1 MIIEIKKSH
10 LESIPCDCLIIGIF
24 EDTKNLDLKEIDMI
38 DSLRTYLEDLIM
50 TTPSCS
56 KYKEV
61 TVIHNQHNI
70 KTKKIILLGLGKKEI
85 FNLDKLCHISAIAI
99 RKAQEL
105 SLVTIV
111 STLHLNNKIKKL
123 GPLNQVL
130 KTITEGAILGSYNFS
145 YYKSNEKTKEVKK
158 LIFSN
163 CDNNGKELKPY
174 VDEGIIVG
182 ESVNFTKDLVN
193 SPANYLTIEK
203 FAHYAKEIAD
213 KNNINIKILDENK
226 IKKEN
231 MNAFLAIG
239 QGSLQKIKLI
249 VLKYIGNL
257 IDEDLITFVGKGIMF
272 DSGGLSL
279 KGSASIYNMHH
290 DMAGA
295 AAVLNA
301 IAGIAKLKLK
311 VNVLAVI
318 PCAENMPSG
327 TACRPG
333 DIVRSMSGTTIEIV
347 NTDAEGRLILVDAIT
362 YAQQKEGST
371 HLVDIATLTGACSVA
386 LGNEFS
392 GIFTNDNNWLKKVL
406 KASNKANEKMWELP
420 CPDSYLDQIK
430 STFADLKNTGGRFAG
445 ASTAALFIGQFAKD
459 VPWVHIDIAGT
470 SDVEKTNGYNY
481 KGATGVGTKTLIE
494 LAKDL
499 QKPC

>member
-1 MIIEIKKSH
+1 MIIEIKKNH
-10 LESIPCDCLIIGIF
+10 LESIASDCLIIGIF
-24 EDTKNLDLKEIDMI
+24 EDTKNLDLKEIDI
-38 DSLRTYLEDLIM
+38 TDSLGTYLEDLIQA
-50 TTPSCS
+50 TPSCS

-61 TVIHNQHNI
+61 TVIHNHHNI
-70 KTKKIILLGLGKKEI
+70 KTKKILLLGLGKKET
-85 FNLDKLCHISAIAI
+85 FTLDKLCHISAIAI

-105 SLVTIV
+105 SLLTIV
-111 STLHLNNKIKKL
+111 STLHLNSKIKKL
-123 GPLNQVL
+123 GSLNEIL

-145 YYKSNEKTKEVKK
+145 YYKSSEKTKEIKK
-158 LIFSN
+158 LIFAN
-163 CDNNGKELKPY
+163 CNNTSKELKPY
-174 VDEGIIVG
+174 IDEGIVIG

-203 FAHYAKEIAD
+203 FASYAKEIAD
-213 KNNINIKILDENK
+213 ENNINIKILDENK

-231 MNAFLAIG
+231 MNAFLAVG
-239 QGSLQKIKLI
+239 QGSAQKIKLI

-279 KGSASIYNMHH
+279 KGSANIYNMHH

-295 AAVLNA
+295 ATVLNA

-311 VNVLAVI
+311 VNILAVI

-333 DIVRSMSGTTIEIV
+333 DIIRSMSGTTIEIV

-362 YAQQKEGST
+362 YAQKKEGAT
-371 HLVDIATLTGACSVA
+371 HLVDVATLTGACKVA
-386 LGNEFS
+386 LGTDYS
-392 GIFTNDNNWLKKVL
+392 GVFTNDNNWLKKVL

-470 SDVEKTNGYNY
+470 SDVEKTDGYNY